1 MIKSAKKAPAKPG
14 VPNARKISA
23 KLEKPNMM
31 RESEVDRKKRLG
43 KIFDGLHKLY
53 PDAKCELDFTNAY
66 ELIVATI
73 LSAQCTDQR
82 VNMVMKD
89 FKKTYPTVQD
99 LARSVPE
106 ALETVIRSTGFY
118 RQKTKSL
125 ISMATD
131 VVEKYHGNVPE
142 TMEELTG
149 LRGVGRKTANV
160 VMGNAFGIAEG
171 IAVDTHVT
179 RLSGRLGLS
188 KESSPEGIEQDLMK
202 LSPQSQWVELSHL
215 LILHGR
221 RVCDARKP
229 RCSDCTISALCPS
242 KGMPGSV

>member
-1 MIKSAKKAPAKPG
+1 M
-14 VPNARKISA
+14 
-23 KLEKPNMM
+23 L
-31 RESEVDRKKRLG
+31 RESEAERKKRLG
-43 KIFDGLHKLY
+43 KIFEGLHKLY
-53 PDAKCELDFTNAY
+53 PDAKCELDFTDAY

-82 VNMVMKD
+82 VNIVMKD
-89 FKKTYPTVQD
+89 LKTQYPTVQD
-99 LARSVPE
+99 LARAVPE
-106 ALETVIRSTGFY
+106 ELESVIRSTGFY
-118 RQKTKSL
+118 HQKAKSL

-131 VVEKYHGNVPE
+131 VIEKYSGKVPK
-142 TMEELTG
+142 TMDELTG

-188 KESSPEGIEQDLMK
+188 KETTAEGIEQDLMK
-202 LSPQSQWVELSHL
+202 LSPQSHWVDLSHL

-229 RCSDCTISALCPS
+229 RCSECTISALCPS
-242 KGMPGSV
+242 NGMSGSI